1 MPLDTIAAGRA
12 WTYSHNIGRRATA
25 GMGFNWPVAM
35 AVGKDGVMFVANR
48 TPHISKFTVNQEFIH
63 EFGRTGEFE
72 FLSGIALDKDQNL
85 YASDEA
91 RNRITIFD
99 YIGNVLS
106 TWGEEGDEP
115 GQLNGATGLAFDADD
130 NLWVVNG
137 LNSRIQK
144 FSKDGKYISGFGVK
158 GNGPSELD
166 MPWGLTIDNKGDVY
180 VADWNNHRVQKFS
193 PDGSHL
199 LTFGSGK
206 VTGVATDGSTPYMH
220 ALVHDIGV
228 APQDLNPPAGVAVDG
243 DGDVY
248 VADWMNERV
257 VIFDAEG
264 KTLAT
269 LRGDAHEISKWAKM
283 GLDAN
288 PDMSRRHRLAKNPE
302 VKQYFRMPSYC
313 AFDQETNRLMVC
325 DTMRHRIQIYQKE
338 EGYKDPQFNL

>member
-1 MPLDTIAAGRA
+1 
-12 WTYSHNIGRRATA
+12 
-25 GMGFNWPVAM
+25 
-35 AVGKDGVMFVANR
+35 
-48 TPHISKFTVNQEFIH
+48 
-63 EFGRTGEFE
+63 
-72 FLSGIALDKDQNL
+72 
-85 YASDEA
+85 
-91 RNRITIFD
+91 
-99 YIGNVLS
+99 
-106 TWGEEGDEP
+106 
-115 GQLNGATGLAFDADD
+115 LNGATGLAFDADD

-144 FSKDGKYISGFGVK
+144 FSKDGKDIRGFGVK

-228 APQDLNPPAGVAVDG
+228 APQDLNHPAGVAVDG

-313 AFDQETNRLMVC
+313 AFDQKTNRLMVC